1 MLMKSTNLEWLG
13 GISMF
18 LFECTRHI
26 LQISFAYHE
35 CHLRPLYYTVV
46 DTSLFSNNKEER
58 QGGLLQL
65 LQPLITWC
73 SYVLFQSPELYM
85 LNSPGLLHNTNNIH
99 PLTKLQ
105 WAHLRQY
112 SSITLSSYV
121 LSVQA
126 SNLPLVQPI
135 QARQWCLKC

>member
-1 MLMKSTNLEWLG
+1 MDCTHKVKHWNYKLVAIQDKQQNIVWQSFWGAFSEMLMKSTNLEWLG

-46 DTSLFSNNKEER
+46 DISLFSNNKEER

-65 LQPLITWC
+65 L
-73 SYVLFQSPELYM
+73 
-85 LNSPGLLHNTNNIH
+85 
-99 PLTKLQ
+99 
-105 WAHLRQY
+105 
-112 SSITLSSYV
+112 
-121 LSVQA
+121 
-126 SNLPLVQPI
+126 
-135 QARQWCLKC
+135 